1 MFLIIQNH
9 YRTKG
14 SFQQGRF
21 APKIDAAKFAAYR
34 FSPRGQNKHVSKG
47 REIEMCESAFWRG
60 MAAGVVAGAIAGM
73 MAAEKR
79 KAMKTCVGRTM
90 QQMGTAVDGALS
102 DLMHTVR

>member
-1 MFLIIQNH
+1 MFMIVQNH

-34 FSPRGQNKHVSKG
+34 FSPRGQNKRVSKG
-47 REIEMCESAFWRG
+47 VIEMCETAFWRG
-60 MAAGVVAGAIAGM
+60 MAAGMVAGALIGM
-73 MAAEKR
+73 TVAEKR

-102 DLMHTVR
+102 DLMHR

>member
-1 MFLIIQNH
+1 
-9 YRTKG
+9 
-14 SFQQGRF
+14 
-21 APKIDAAKFAAYR
+21 
-34 FSPRGQNKHVSKG
+34 
-47 REIEMCESAFWRG
+47 MCESAFWRG

-102 DLMHTVR
+102 DLMHAVR